1 MSILQQDIM
10 AQAQGNTKTKAKANT
25 LAKVSIVAALTLWGG
40 GVTNPLFAEGVNIDK
55 AIDGKDLNNEE
66 SGKYNKDTVN
76 RGWWGA
82 KGRQH
87 KTR

>member
-25 LAKVSIVAALTLWGG
+25 LAKVSIVAALTLWG

>member
-1 MSILQQDIM
+1 M
-10 AQAQGNTKTKAKANT
+10 G
-25 LAKVSIVAALTLWGG
+25 GG

-87 KTR
+87 KIR